1 MRLVRAMLLISA
13 VSLAISAWSQTGTS
27 TIRGV
32 VTDQSER
39 VVPGATVLLTNTA
52 NNAVRTATTTENGAF
67 VFDLITPSDY
77 RIEVEAKGFKKKVI
91 GSVKALIGKQTES
104 NIELEV
110 GASTEVVEVQASA
123 QDAVINTQDATLGNN
138 FESLQ
143 ITQLPLEA
151 RNITDLLTLQP
162 GATREGYVTGA
173 RADQSNIASASA
185 VLPTRN
191 SSPARLFR
199 AIG

>member
-173 RADQSNIASASA
+173 RADQSNMTLDGVDINNAQTDRKS
-185 VLPTRN
+185 VV
-191 SSPARLFR
+191 
-199 AIG
+199 